1 MPLMRIFV
9 VGLAI
14 LLAAGTWAAPGD
26 DEEKP
31 WIETEVALPP
41 YPADADL
48 IEFYVSAA
56 TSNRF
61 FIDGKSLSLGSDGVV
76 RFALVVLTSG
86 GATNVSY
93 EGIRCSAREVRL
105 YAIGRSDRTWSP
117 SRLAVW
123 KPIENKPIN
132 RHHAALSRDFFC
144 PNRISIYNA
153 DEGRRALKRGI
164 HPDVEQKS
172 EPN

>member
-1 MPLMRIFV
+1 MLSMRIFV
-9 VGLAI
+9 AVLAI
-14 LLAAGTWAAPGD
+14 MLVGTAWAAAD
-26 DEEKP
+26 EEEKP
-31 WIETEVALPP
+31 WIETEVALPA

-61 FIDGKSLSLGSDGVV
+61 FIDGKSLSVGSDGVV
-76 RFALVVLTSG
+76 RFSLVVLTSG
-86 GATNVSY
+86 GATNVSH

-105 YAIGRSDRTWSP
+105 YATGRSDRTWSP

-123 KPIENKPIN
+123 KPIENKAIN

-144 PNRISIYNA
+144 PNGPPILDA

-164 HPDVEQKS
+164 HPDVEGS
-172 EPN
+172 FSPGD